1 MPNNCAVY
9 NCYSRYSNREKNSF
23 FHFPK
28 NEELRA
34 KWIDLCRRGDKFN
47 ANVAR
52 ICSLHFESTAFE
64 RNLKYELLG
73 RPIPKGQIR
82 FKEGAVPTLNLP
94 ISEDDLIDEERR
106 IKRYK
111 EKRDRS
117 TNQKKQRKRKVFR
130 KMENLFVIDGIDL
143 SASKESDVCDKETQ
157 CSNEEGEAFIGASVF
172 IKEESM
178 DHEEGSES
186 SFGNEDWNI
195 CDGLQIK
202 REVCIKEEDI

>member
-1 MPNNCAVY
+1 M
-9 NCYSRYSNREKNSF
+9 NR
-23 FHFPK
+23 
-28 NEELRA
+28 
-34 KWIDLCRRGDKFN
+34 I
-47 ANVAR
+47 
-52 ICSLHFESTAFE
+52 I
-64 RNLKYELLG
+64 
-73 RPIPKGQIR
+73 
-82 FKEGAVPTLNLP
+82 
-94 ISEDDLIDEERR
+94 
-106 IKRYK
+106 YK
-111 EKRDRS
+111 EYTDVRAHLNNITTDVIVVFFFNIIYNFIQ
-117 TNQKKQRKRKVFR
+117 NQKKQRKRKVFR